1 MSVLPASL
9 ARPERNATP
18 PALFGATNPA
28 VNSPLESATPP
39 MAKPFARLASMV
51 QQQET
56 LLPHKTSNATVS
68 QRASVVKQPAKTP
81 PHAQPVTMASTE
93 LPAQLPVP
101 RLDSLPRPVLSVIKT
116 PEAVIWHL
124 HVLLR
129 SGALGTVRRI
139 VMLTARMYVSRPLGH
154 VMRVCQLNGTQPTS
168 VIRLVVLPVRLT
180 QVTAMTTVIVRR
192 LMVLRL

>member
-1 MSVLPASL
+1 
-9 ARPERNATP
+9 
-18 PALFGATNPA
+18 
-28 VNSPLESATPP
+28 
-39 MAKPFARLASMV
+39 
-51 QQQET
+51 
-56 LLPHKTSNATVS
+56 
-68 QRASVVKQPAKTP
+68 
-81 PHAQPVTMASTE
+81 MASTE

-101 RLDSLPRPVLSVIKT
+101 RLDSLLRPVLSVIKT

-129 SGALGTVRRI
+129 SGELGTVRRI

-154 VMRVCQLNGTQPTS
+154 VMRVCQLSGTQLTS